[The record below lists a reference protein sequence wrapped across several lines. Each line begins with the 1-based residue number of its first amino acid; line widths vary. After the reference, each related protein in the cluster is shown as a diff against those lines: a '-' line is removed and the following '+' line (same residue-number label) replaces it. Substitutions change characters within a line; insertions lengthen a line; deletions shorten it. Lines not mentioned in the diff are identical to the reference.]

1 MTYSQI
7 VAFIVIASCA
17 TTALAD
23 VTLPPLML
31 AAADHDRSFRGNG
44 SNPRQ
49 YDENADSGRDQ
60 RQRQDV
66 MPQRERHEG
75 FGYGFE
81 RRQERS
87 ERPDN
92 GRRGRN

>member
-7 VAFIVIASCA
+7 FAFVAIASCA
-17 TTALAD
+17 TTALAE

-31 AAADHDRSFRGNG
+31 VAADHDRSFRGNG
-44 SNPRQ
+44 FNQRQ
-49 YDENADSGRDQ
+49 NDENADSGRSQ

-87 ERPDN
+87 ERPDD